1 MSFWRERYHPQNKL
15 LKSTLVAVLLSSQL
29 PYDPSVWKPIGYS
42 HIKFMGLLMVPFSG
56 KICGLDPP
64 TVFQSKMNTVIVLGA
79 SWGTVLRNKVT
90 YLNSTDFG
98 RSEGWKWIGHTPT
111 KWDSG
116 TWKELVFK
124 TSDIQPCHFSKGTL
138 SQRSS
143 PNLLHDMKLLLHS
156 HTSIIKAQMQK
167 KLKVHIN
174 VTTTVFL
181 LFQWKITVSTM

>member
-15 LKSTLVAVLLSSQL
+15 LKSILVAVLLSSQL
-29 PYDPSVWKPIGYS
+29 PYDPSVWKLIGYS

-98 RSEGWKWIGHTPT
+98 RPEGWKWIGHTPT

-124 TSDIQPCHFSKGTL
+124 TFDIQPCHFSKGTL
-138 SQRSS
+138 SHQSS
-143 PNLLHDMKLLLHS
+143 PYLLHDMKLLLPS

-181 LFQWKITVSTM
+181 LFQWKTTVNTM